1 MFTLIIDSRYNMSGR
16 NNNLSETVNRTRGRC
31 GKDTHPNSS
40 EKSKTSF
47 RNIYEQLLLSFE

>member
-16 NNNLSETVNRTRGRC
+16 NNNLRQTVNRTRGRC

-40 EKSKTSF
+40 EKSKTS
-47 RNIYEQLLLSFE
+47 YEQLLLSFE